1 MTLVTERDL
10 STVRPAAVMW
20 DMDGTI
26 IDSEPYW
33 VAAEI
38 ELVERFGGAWTHED
52 GLKLVGQGLP
62 HAATLL
68 QRAGADLSADQIIS
82 QLTDRVIES
91 LNDTVPWRPGAVQ
104 MMQAVAAAGIPQA
117 LVTMSIERMATLVAE
132 LVPDSPFSVIVA
144 GDHVT
149 NGKPDPEAYLLA
161 ASQLGVDIN
170 DCVALEDSVAGITSA
185 ARSGAVTIGL
195 PHLVDVTHAP
205 ATELWPSLAEK
216 SAQDLFDTFA
226 RAKGIRS

>member
-1 MTLVTERDL
+1 MTEHEL
-10 STVRPAAVMW
+10 STARPSAVMW

-38 ELVERFGGAWTHED
+38 ELVERFGGTWTHED

-62 HAATLL
+62 HAASYL
-68 QRAGADLSADQIIS
+68 QRAGAELTADEIIS

-91 LNDTVPWRPGAVQ
+91 LNHTVPWRPGAVQ
-104 MMQAVAAAGIPQA
+104 MMEAIAAAGIPQA
-117 LVTMSIERMATLVAE
+117 LVTMSIERMATLVAD
-132 LVPDSPFSVIVA
+132 LVPGTPFTVVVS
-144 GDHVT
+144 GDHVS

-161 ASQLGVDIN
+161 ATQLGVDIT
-170 DCVALEDSVAGITSA
+170 DCVAFEDSVAGITSA

-195 PHLVDVTHAP
+195 PHLIDVSAAP
-205 ATELWPSLAEK
+205 ANELWTSLAEK
-216 SAQDLFDTFA
+216 SVDDLFTTFQ
-226 RAKGIRS
+226 RAKGIHS